1 MLFIAF
7 PRIHLQ
13 EIVNMDIIKDSY
25 EKEDLLLNW
34 VPKRML
40 NDEYEESVNLRKLNA
55 ETTGDFNF

>member
-34 VPKRML
+34 LFVYK
-40 NDEYEESVNLRKLNA
+40 DV
-55 ETTGDFNF
+55 